1 MTMFALFIVVVLAI
15 LVASSLAIAV
25 TAETR
30 GMRLLPLV
38 LIVIAAICL
47 FVWLNSPAPT
57 L

>member
-1 MTMFALFIVVVLAI
+1 MFVLFIVIMLAAI

-38 LIVIAAICL
+38 LILIAAICL

-57 L
+57 R